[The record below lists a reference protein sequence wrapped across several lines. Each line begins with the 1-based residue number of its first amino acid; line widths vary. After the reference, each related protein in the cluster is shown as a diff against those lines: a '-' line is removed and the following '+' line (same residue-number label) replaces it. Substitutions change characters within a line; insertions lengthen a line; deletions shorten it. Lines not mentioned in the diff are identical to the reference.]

1 MKEVTGGWG
10 LDGLRRV
17 WWVICGSVPWLRG
30 SYPIT
35 PVPYDQVRFVIQIVM
50 ERCKT
55 SGLMAMFL
63 GIDLGID
70 IDKQK
75 SIGSS

>member
-1 MKEVTGGWG
+1 MGHGWTAEG
-10 LDGLRRV
+10 LVGDLWFCALAPGLL
-17 WWVICGSVPWLRG
+17 SH
-30 SYPIT
+30 YT
-35 PVPYDQVRFVIQIVM
+35 VPYDQVRFVIQIVM

-55 SGLMAMFL
+55 SGFMAMFL

>member
-1 MKEVTGGWG
+1 MVVST
-10 LDGLRRV
+10 
-17 WWVICGSVPWLRG
+17 SVL
-30 SYPIT
+30 SHYT
-35 PVPYDQVRFVIQIVM
+35 VPYDQVRFVIQIVM

-55 SGLMAMFL
+55 SGFMAMFL

>member
-1 MKEVTGGWG
+1 MV
-10 LDGLRRV
+10 LCP
-17 WWVICGSVPWLRG
+17 IRG

-35 PVPYDQVRFVIQIVM
+35 PVLYDQVRFVIQIVM

-55 SGLMAMFL
+55 SGLMAMSL